1 MYIIDI
7 DRRISMRQVY
17 LDYSATTPVKDE
29 VVKEMIPYFSSMF
42 GNPSS
47 LYGPGLEAKKGLDT
61 ARERVAALINAEPR
75 EVFFTSCGT
84 EADNWVI
91 EGVSD
96 NLRNRGKHIITSR
109 IEHHAVLHTCEYLEK
124 HGFEVTYL
132 DVDREGF
139 VDPEDLKKAIRDDT
153 VLVSIMMVNNEIGT
167 VEPIKE
173 LAAIAKERGV
183 LFHTDAVQ
191 ALGNVPID
199 VRELGVDFMS
209 MSAHKIYGPKGVG
222 ALYVRKGTRL
232 SNFMHGGAQE
242 SKKRAG
248 TENTAGIVGFGKA
261 AELAMKNLDSH
272 IEHSRSLRD
281 DFWQQIKSR
290 IPDVQLNGPAGS
302 RHPGNL
308 NVSFDYIEG
317 EAILLMLDRNGIS
330 VSTGSACSSKS
341 LSPSHVLEA
350 IGVSVTRMNGTV
362 RFTVGDF
369 TTKEDI
375 DYAVEVL
382 VKTVERLRELS
393 PVTGQEGW

>member
-42 GNPSS
+42 GNPR

-222 ALYVRKGTRL
+222 ALYVRR
-232 SNFMHGGAQE
+232 AQG
-242 SKKRAG
+242 SR
-248 TENTAGIVGFGKA
+248 TSCTAGPRKA
-261 AELAMKNLDSH
+261 RRE
-272 IEHSRSLRD
+272 
-281 DFWQQIKSR
+281 
-290 IPDVQLNGPAGS
+290 
-302 RHPGNL
+302 PGRK
-308 NVSFDYIEG
+308 
-317 EAILLMLDRNGIS
+317 IL
-330 VSTGSACSSKS
+330 
-341 LSPSHVLEA
+341 
-350 IGVSVTRMNGTV
+350 
-362 RFTVGDF
+362 
-369 TTKEDI
+369 
-375 DYAVEVL
+375 
-382 VKTVERLRELS
+382 
-393 PVTGQEGW
+393 PV

>member
-1 MYIIDI
+1 
-7 DRRISMRQVY
+7 
-17 LDYSATTPVKDE
+17 
-29 VVKEMIPYFSSMF
+29 
-42 GNPSS
+42 
-47 LYGPGLEAKKGLDT
+47 
-61 ARERVAALINAEPR
+61 
-75 EVFFTSCGT
+75 
-84 EADNWVI
+84 
-91 EGVSD
+91 
-96 NLRNRGKHIITSR
+96 
-109 IEHHAVLHTCEYLEK
+109 
-124 HGFEVTYL
+124 
-132 DVDREGF
+132 
-139 VDPEDLKKAIRDDT
+139 
-153 VLVSIMMVNNEIGT
+153 
-167 VEPIKE
+167 
-173 LAAIAKERGV
+173 
-183 LFHTDAVQ
+183 
-191 ALGNVPID
+191 
-199 VRELGVDFMS
+199 
-209 MSAHKIYGPKGVG
+209 
-222 ALYVRKGTRL
+222 
-232 SNFMHGGAQE
+232 MHGGAQE

-272 IEHSRSLRD
+272 IEYSRSLRD